1 MIKEQIE
8 NIRQAMGTLPSQ
20 KPKKNYDY
28 VNALEHCHVRLAEAP
43 ENPYRPLVRMAT
55 ATWGDGQPGDYHG
68 STRKWEKL
76 SPENRFRVAL
86 SVLTGNT
93 LPTALESV
101 NFTFEYDAPRHTF
114 DQFARMRIGSG
125 HASIGCRDNSKLDA
139 PFVLYPSLYE
149 SIKSDESLRQDFEI
163 WVEQTKDLYERIL
176 GTEKGS
182 WQTARA
188 VLPMSYNHSWVS
200 YMNLLAMKGQMGR
213 RLMACEEAPIVLLF
227 WKMQNEVNEKFPLIA
242 NYLRPVCDRAKK
254 CVYHEGPEGLT
265 KYFSALF
272 AGCGR
277 WKTSQDYSEFNNS
290 CSDYEQ
296 LAQYVN
302 IVQPDQ
308 WIDFTPDDYDK
319 LSDKDKQLFE
329 SE

>member
-1 MIKEQIE
+1 MDKDQIE
-8 NIRQAMGTLPSQ
+8 NIRKALGTLPSQ
-20 KPKKNYDY
+20 QPEKNYDY
-28 VNALEHCHVRLAEAP
+28 VNALEATHVRLADCTS
-43 ENPYRPLVRMAT
+43 NPYKSLVMMAT

-76 SPENRFRVAL
+76 SPQNRFRVAL

-93 LPTALESV
+93 LPTAQESV
-101 NFTFEYDAPRHTF
+101 SFTFEYNAPRHAF

-139 PFVLYPSLYE
+139 PFSLYPSLYKAIQDDEALKQQFE
-149 SIKSDESLRQDFEI
+149 S
-163 WVEQTKDLYERIL
+163 WVKQTKDLYERIL
-176 GTEKGS
+176 TTDKGS

-200 YMNLLAMKGQMGR
+200 YMNLIAMKGQMGR

-227 WKMQNEVNEKFPLIA
+227 WKMREEVDNKFPLIA
-242 NYLRPVCDRAKK
+242 NYLRPICDRAHK
-254 CVYHEGPEGLT
+254 CVYHDGPEGLT

-277 WKTSQDYSEFNNS
+277 WKTESEYSEFNNS
-290 CSDYEQ
+290 CTDYEE
-296 LAQYVN
+296 LKKYVK
-302 IVQPDQ
+302 IVERDG

-319 LSDKDKQLFE
+319 LSDKDKALFE
-329 SE
+329 E